1 MLRQILRTST
11 ALAGLMISSYAA
23 HAQTVAI
30 TGGTVF
36 TASGTTIQNG
46 TVLIRDGRITAV
58 GTNVNVPAGV
68 RTIDARGKWVTPGLI
83 DASTRTGLVEIGAVQ
98 NTVESSNS
106 TGPFTASFN
115 VLEGI
120 NPASQLIP
128 VTRIEGVTTVNAA
141 PTGGLIPGQSVVV
154 DLDGDRIEDM
164 VVMSPAALM
173 INISSTGAVGGSRA
187 GVAAMLRT
195 LFDDAREY
203 DARRSDYDRGQMRA
217 LAADAAD
224 LDALLPALRGEI
236 PVMFSASRRSD
247 IETALRLAAE
257 YNLRAVITGGIE
269 AWQVAETLAARDVPA
284 VIDPTSNI
292 PRYGGLSARLD
303 NAALLESGGVTVV
316 ISTFGGH
323 QVRNIRQLAGNAVG
337 HGMSHEGALRA
348 ITINPAR
355 MLGLNG
361 YGAIEIGSV
370 ANIVVWSGDPLELST
385 AAEYVFIR
393 GTEIPMTS
401 RQRQLLNRYRSL
413 PPGD

>member
-1 MLRQILRTST
+1 MLKQILRTST

-236 PVMFSASRRSD
+236 PVMF
-247 IETALRLAAE
+247 
-257 YNLRAVITGGIE
+257 
-269 AWQVAETLAARDVPA
+269 
-284 VIDPTSNI
+284 
-292 PRYGGLSARLD
+292 
-303 NAALLESGGVTVV
+303 
-316 ISTFGGH
+316 
-323 QVRNIRQLAGNAVG
+323 
-337 HGMSHEGALRA
+337 
-348 ITINPAR
+348 
-355 MLGLNG
+355 
-361 YGAIEIGSV
+361 
-370 ANIVVWSGDPLELST
+370 
-385 AAEYVFIR
+385 
-393 GTEIPMTS
+393 
-401 RQRQLLNRYRSL
+401 
-413 PPGD
+413 